1 MQKLYGCFVG
11 TKWGLTY
18 NKAEAIRATKKE
30 MRRTGLEGE
39 VRAMNDA
46 SSDSWDS
53 PTFRVCSDRIWPTP
67 APAVLPKA
75 IGY

>member
-1 MQKLYGCFVG
+1 MKKLYGCFVG
-11 TKWGLTY
+11 TKWGMTY
-18 NKAEAIRATKKE
+18 SKRYAISATKAEMAKQGKD
-30 MRRTGLEGE
+30 GE
-39 VRAMNDA
+39 VRAMNEPEA
-46 SSDSWDS
+46 SSWDS